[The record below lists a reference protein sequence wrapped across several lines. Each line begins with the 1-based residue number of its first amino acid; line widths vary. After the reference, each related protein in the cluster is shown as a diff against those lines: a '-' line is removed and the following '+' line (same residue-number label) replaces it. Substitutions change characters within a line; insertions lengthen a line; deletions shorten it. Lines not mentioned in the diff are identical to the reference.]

1 MLLVF
6 LFSWHQ
12 LRKKNIQLRIQTIF
26 DGIKKGRE
34 LLLIFSVFYVHFF
47 FIQPN
52 SMWAMFCFVLFFQQF
67 LFLENHSIVGYQ
79 APKLHDWRACLTTRP
94 LPASQLIVYHCGL
107 LALTLIPLY
116 EVFLMNLKFVLSC
129 VFFFS
134 FFINLP
140 IYSFIVILLII
151 LYAKGLLW
159 KRLNSLLWS
168 GGWWDS
174 MGSSWKISYIIY
186 Y

>member
-12 LRKKNIQLRIQTIF
+12 LRKKNIQLRIQTSF

-67 LFLENHSIVGYQ
+67 LFLENHS
-79 APKLHDWRACLTTRP
+79 ACFTVNGISLRTTGSNPNSP
-94 LPASQLIVYHCGL
+94 LWSFFNEFKIC
-107 LALTLIPLY
+107 
-116 EVFLMNLKFVLSC
+116 FVLC
-129 VFFFS
+129 VFFS

-186 Y
+186 D